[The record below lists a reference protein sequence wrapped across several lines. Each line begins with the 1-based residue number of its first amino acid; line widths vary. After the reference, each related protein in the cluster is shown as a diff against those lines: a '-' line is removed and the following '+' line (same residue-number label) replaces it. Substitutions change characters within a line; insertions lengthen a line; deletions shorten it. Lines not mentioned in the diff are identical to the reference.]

1 MDSDS
6 TLSKSS
12 EVIDP
17 LLKINTMKFM
27 TSVDLKVATQVKFAL
42 VDLRLQKKP
51 NHSRIDLVRSLRM

>member
-51 NHSRIDLVRSLRM
+51 RLKEI